1 MNQLLE
7 SFDVSRAIH
16 FWSFL
21 GTELVASMRHAN
33 WGTTCS
39 ESGSKSWPNGH
50 VTHARLFEQS
60 GTTIFKFCHVSK
72 VRLVRGLPLF
82 VPPSRGDGG
91 STHGGSR
98 SCCAV
103 GSGTLSALLQLKLC
117 PYFSCDF
124 SGEPGIVKA
133 QKFKVLGNVALL
145 ALGCHIFRRVGCFRF
160 YFDLT
165 FSDRGLHREIEPRS
179 STDFTDHGNVA
190 G

>member
-1 MNQLLE
+1 MH
-7 SFDVSRAIH
+7 D
-16 FWSFL
+16 FL
-21 GTELVASMRHAN
+21 NSQEL
-33 WGTTCS
+33 
-39 ESGSKSWPNGH
+39 
-50 VTHARLFEQS
+50 Q
-60 GTTIFKFCHVSK
+60 IFKFCHVPR

-124 SGEPGIVKA
+124 LGEPGIVKA
-133 QKFKVLGNVALL
+133 QKFKVLGNVAIL
-145 ALGCHIFRRVGCFRF
+145 ALGHVGCFSF

-165 FSDRGLHREIEPRS
+165 FTGGCIGKSSHVHPRISRTMEMWQVNLASAGLCRKLYEH
-179 STDFTDHGNVA
+179 T
-190 G
+190 